1 MDAGKTSTG
10 KETMMDIDQ
19 IRKEIDATDQQI
31 KELLIKRMACS
42 HKVAQ
47 SKLESGNLAI
57 YRADR
62 EASILETLGSQVDE
76 DIRPEYLAVVKKVME
91 ASRMYQYGLIYDW
104 CDDAFAKVNGH
115 ELASDPGQA
124 VKVRLT
130 RENKPNA
137 MSAILSMIGDH
148 GFNMD
153 RMTPVNAAPNSP
165 TVTFDLVILGNA
177 HDENMRKLLFQLS
190 GETID
195 FRITEN
201 LA

>member
-1 MDAGKTSTG
+1 MNLDL
-10 KETMMDIDQ
+10 
-19 IRKEIDATDQQI
+19 IRKEIDETDQQI

-42 HKVAQ
+42 HQVAQ
-47 SKLESGNLAI
+47 SKLESGNLTI

-62 EASILETLGSQVDE
+62 EASILETLGSQVEE

-104 CDDAFAKVNGH
+104 CDNAFSQVDGH
-115 ELASDPGQA
+115 ELISEPGYA

-153 RMTPVNAAPNSP
+153 RMTPVQTEKNSP

-177 HDENMRKLLFQLS
+177 FEKDMRKLLFQLS
-190 GETID
+190 GETLE
-195 FRITEN
+195 FKITEN
-201 LA
+201 LI

>member
-1 MDAGKTSTG
+1 
-10 KETMMDIDQ
+10 MDINA
-19 IRKEIDATDQQI
+19 IRKEIDQTDQQI

-47 SKLESGNLAI
+47 SKLESGNLSI

-62 EASILETLGSQVDE
+62 EASILETLGSQVEDE
-76 DIRPEYLAVVKKVME
+76 IKPEYLAVVKKIME

-104 CDDAFAKVNGH
+104 CDDAFSKVKGSK
-115 ELASDPGQA
+115 LASEPGQA
-124 VKVRLT
+124 VVVKLS

-137 MSAILSMIGDH
+137 MSAILSMIGDY

-153 RMTPVNAAPNSP
+153 RMTPIEADPQAAI
-165 TVTFDLVILGNA
+165 VTFELVILG
-177 HDENMRKLLFQLS
+177 DLTSDTMKKLMFQLA

-195 FRITEN
+195 FEIVEN
-201 LA
+201 IK

>member
-1 MDAGKTSTG
+1 MDL
-10 KETMMDIDQ
+10 DL
-19 IRKEIDATDQQI
+19 IRKEIDETDQQI

-42 HKVAQ
+42 HQVAQ
-47 SKLESGNLAI
+47 SKLESGNLTI

-62 EASILETLGSQVDE
+62 EASILETLGSQVE
-76 DIRPEYLAVVKKVME
+76 EGIRPEYLAVVKKVME

-104 CDDAFAKVNGH
+104 CDDAFSQVDGH
-115 ELASDPGQA
+115 ELVSEPGYA

-153 RMTPVNAAPNSP
+153 RMTPVQTEKNSP

-177 HDENMRKLLFQLS
+177 FDNAMKKLLFQLS
-190 GETID
+190 GETLE
-195 FRITEN
+195 FKITEN
-201 LA
+201 LV